1 MTPQADFLMNR
12 ALRLGASLTFPDGMP
27 ATVGEGLARL
37 AAGGPVRLLGTEA
50 QVQAFT
56 AELQTACDALRA
68 RFAAG
73 EVATVPR
80 LERTDRIKPGD
91 RFTNTRAETDSDDG
105 ETELVTPAGSV
116 WAVTEVQHSYISIVC
131 EATGGWINPTPAELR
146 NPAMFNRITD

>member
-1 MTPQADFLMNR
+1 MNAPLFIPPLR
-12 ALRLGASLTFPDGMP
+12 ALTFPDGVP

-73 EVATVPR
+73 EVSNVPR
-80 LERTDRIKPGD
+80 KEIY
-91 RFTNTRAETDSDDG
+91 A
-105 ETELVTPAGSV
+105 
-116 WAVTEVQHSYISIVC
+116 
-131 EATGGWINPTPAELR
+131 
-146 NPAMFNRITD
+146 